1 MGGSLTENAR
11 PRGAEN
17 HPLCD
22 ASGKRS
28 SFKEGVRT
36 IKKILVVDDDKNICE
51 LLNLYLKKEGFEVVF
66 AYDGSEAVSK
76 AKSESPNLIVLD
88 VMMPIIN
95 GWEACKLIRQFT
107 DVPIIMLTALD
118 TTENKVQGLNIGA
131 DDYIVKPFEPVEV
144 VARINAH
151 LRRLEKNENI
161 DEVTN
166 ESEISVDNLTINM
179 EKYEVKLDGKV
190 VSDFKP
196 KEIQLL
202 YFFLSNKNQVFSRE
216 QLLDK
221 VWGYEYFGGTRTVDV
236 HIKSIREKLNSPNNK
251 WEIKTI
257 WNVGYKF
264 EVK

>member
-1 MGGSLTENAR
+1 MV
-11 PRGAEN
+11 
-17 HPLCD
+17 D
-22 ASGKRS
+22 
-28 SFKEGVRT
+28 

-51 LLNLYLKKEGFEVVF
+51 LLKLYLKKEGFDVIF

-76 AKSESPNLIVLD
+76 AKSENPNLIILD

-107 DVPIIMLTALD
+107 EVPIIMLTALD

-144 VARINAH
+144 VARVNAL
-151 LRRLEKNENI
+151 LRRAEKPSAIENQLE
-161 DEVTN
+161 
-166 ESEISVDNLTINM
+166 ESEISVDNISVNM
-179 EKYEVKLDGKV
+179 EKYEVKLDGKLV
-190 VSDFKP
+190 TDLKP

-202 YFFLSNKNQVFSRE
+202 YFFLSNRNQVFSRE

>member
-1 MGGSLTENAR
+1 MV
-11 PRGAEN
+11 
-17 HPLCD
+17 D
-22 ASGKRS
+22 
-28 SFKEGVRT
+28 

-51 LLNLYLKKEGFEVVF
+51 LLKLYLKKEGFEVVF

-76 AKSESPNLIVLD
+76 AKSENPNLIILD

-107 DVPIIMLTALD
+107 EVPIIMLTALD

-144 VARINAH
+144 VARVNAL
-151 LRRLEKNENI
+151 LRRAEKSSTIENQL
-161 DEVTN
+161 D
-166 ESEISVDNLTINM
+166 ESEISVDNISVNM
-179 EKYEVKLDGKV
+179 EKYEVKLNGKLV
-190 VSDFKP
+190 TDLKP

-202 YFFLSNKNQVFSRE
+202 YFFLSNRNQVFSRE

>member
-1 MGGSLTENAR
+1 MHN
-11 PRGAEN
+11 N
-17 HPLCD
+17 
-22 ASGKRS
+22 K
-28 SFKEGVRT
+28 KGVIT
-36 IKKILVVDDDKNICE
+36 IKKVLVVDDDKNICE
-51 LLNLYLKKEGFEVVF
+51 LLKLYLVKEGFNVVF
-66 AYDGSEAVSK
+66 AYDGSEAVTK
-76 AKSESPNLIVLD
+76 AKEEKPNIIVLD
-88 VMMPIIN
+88 VMMPVIN
-95 GWEACKLIRQFT
+95 GWEACKLIRQFS

-151 LRRLEKNENI
+151 LRREEKTAENVNEADN
-161 DEVTN
+161 N
-166 ESEISVDNLTINM
+166 EIVVDNISINM
-179 EKYEVKLDGKV
+179 EKYEVKLDGKLV
-190 VSDFKP
+190 TDLKP

-202 YFFLSNKNQVFSRE
+202 YFFLTNKNQVFTRE

-236 HIKSIREKLNSPNNK
+236 HIKSVREKLYSPNNK

>member
-1 MGGSLTENAR
+1 MV
-11 PRGAEN
+11 
-17 HPLCD
+17 D
-22 ASGKRS
+22 
-28 SFKEGVRT
+28 

-51 LLNLYLKKEGFEVVF
+51 LLKLYLKKEGFEVVF

-76 AKSESPNLIVLD
+76 AKSENPNLIILD

-107 DVPIIMLTALD
+107 EVPIIMLTALD

-144 VARINAH
+144 VARVNAL
-151 LRRLEKNENI
+151 LRRAEKLSTTENQL
-161 DEVTN
+161 D
-166 ESEISVDNLTINM
+166 ESEISVDNISVNM
-179 EKYEVKLDGKV
+179 EKYEVKLNGKLV
-190 VSDFKP
+190 TDLKP

-202 YFFLSNKNQVFSRE
+202 YFFLSNRNQVFSRE

>member
-1 MGGSLTENAR
+1 M
-11 PRGAEN
+11 
-17 HPLCD
+17 
-22 ASGKRS
+22 
-28 SFKEGVRT
+28 
-36 IKKILVVDDDKNICE
+36 KKVLVVDDDKNICE
-51 LLNLYLKKEGFEVVF
+51 LLKLYLQKEGFELFF
-66 AYDGSEAVSK
+66 AYDGSEAVNI
-76 AKSESPNLIVLD
+76 AKEKKPDIIVLD
-88 VMMPIIN
+88 VMMPVIN

-151 LRRLEKNENI
+151 LRRAEKTEDNSAENTKKQETALVVDNI
-161 DEVTN
+161 D
-166 ESEISVDNLTINM
+166 VDLD
-179 EKYEVKLDGKV
+179 KYEVKLDGKILK
-190 VSDFKP
+190 DLKP

-202 YFFLSNKNQVFSRE
+202 YFFMCNKNQVFTRE

-221 VWGYEYFGGTRTVDV
+221 VWGYEYYGGTRTVDV
-236 HIKSIREKLNSPNNK
+236 HIKSLREKLNSKKSK

-264 EVK
+264 EIK

>member
-1 MGGSLTENAR
+1 M
-11 PRGAEN
+11 
-17 HPLCD
+17 
-22 ASGKRS
+22 
-28 SFKEGVRT
+28 
-36 IKKILVVDDDKNICE
+36 KKILVVDDDKNICE
-51 LLNLYLKKEGFEVVF
+51 LLSLYLKNDGYNVVF
-66 AYDGSEAVSK
+66 AYDGSEAVTK
-76 AKSESPNLIVLD
+76 AREEKPNLIVLD

-118 TTENKVQGLNIGA
+118 SLENKVQGLNIGA

-151 LRRLEKNENI
+151 LRRQDKETDKEN
-161 DEVTN
+161 D
-166 ESEISVDNLTINM
+166 SSAAEIEVDNLKVNM
-179 EKYEVKLDGKV
+179 DTYEVRLNGELVTDL
-190 VSDFKP
+190 KP

-202 YFFLSNKNQVFSRE
+202 YFFLTNRNQVFTRE

-236 HIKSIREKLNSPNNK
+236 HIKSVREKLNSSENK

-264 EVK
+264 ETK

>member
-1 MGGSLTENAR
+1 MI
-11 PRGAEN
+11 
-17 HPLCD
+17 
-22 ASGKRS
+22 
-28 SFKEGVRT
+28 V

-51 LLNLYLKKEGFEVVF
+51 LLNLYLKKEGYEVVF
-66 AYDGSEAVSK
+66 AYDGSEAVNM
-76 AKSESPNLIVLD
+76 AKTENPNLILLD
-88 VMMPIIN
+88 VMMPVIN

-107 DVPIIMLTALD
+107 SVPIIMPTALD

-151 LRRLEKNENI
+151 LRREENKSS
-161 DEVTN
+161 DENDTTKT
-166 ESEISVDNLTINM
+166 EITVDNISINL
-179 EKYEVKLDGKV
+179 EKYEVKLDGNLIT
-190 VSDFKP
+190 DLQP
-196 KEIQLL
+196 KEVQLL
-202 YFFLSNKNQVFSRE
+202 YFFLTNKNQVFSRE

-221 VWGYEYFGGTRTVDV
+221 VWGYEYYGGTRTVDV
-236 HIKSIREKLNSPNNK
+236 HIKSVREKLNSPNSK

>member
-1 MGGSLTENAR
+1 MN
-11 PRGAEN
+11 
-17 HPLCD
+17 
-22 ASGKRS
+22 
-28 SFKEGVRT
+28 
-36 IKKILVVDDDKNICE
+36 KKVLVVDDDKNICE
-51 LLNLYLKKEGFEVVF
+51 LLSLYLKKEGYQVVF
-66 AYDGSEAVSK
+66 AYDGSEAINK
-76 AKSESPNLIVLD
+76 AKEEKPNIIVLD

-95 GWEACKLIRQFT
+95 GWEACKLIRQFS

-118 TTENKVQGLNIGA
+118 TLENKVQGLNIGA

-151 LRRLEKNENI
+151 IRRQDSGTEKNS
-161 DEVTN
+161 DAVD
-166 ESEISVDNLTINM
+166 ESEIEVDNLSVNM
-179 EKYEVKLDGKV
+179 DKYEVKHNGKV
-190 VSDFKP
+190 VKDLKP

-202 YFFLSNKNQVFSRE
+202 HFFMLNKNQVFTRE

-236 HIKSIREKLNSPNNK
+236 HIKSVREKLSSSKNK

-264 EVK
+264 EV

>member
-1 MGGSLTENAR
+1 MFFCLIKDVN
-11 PRGAEN
+11 
-17 HPLCD
+17 
-22 ASGKRS
+22 
-28 SFKEGVRT
+28 V

-51 LLNLYLKKEGFEVVF
+51 LLNLYLKKEGYEVVF

-76 AKSESPNLIVLD
+76 AKNENPNLILLD
-88 VMMPIIN
+88 VMMPVIN
-95 GWEACKLIRQFT
+95 GWEACKLIRQFSN
-107 DVPIIMLTALD
+107 VPIIMLTALD

-131 DDYIVKPFEPVEV
+131 DDYIVKPFEPLEV
-144 VARINAH
+144 IARINAH
-151 LRRLEKNENI
+151 LRREENKDSQANEQDASAQI
-161 DEVTN
+161 T
-166 ESEISVDNLTINM
+166 VDNISIDL
-179 EKYEVKLDGKV
+179 EKYEVKLDGELI
-190 VSDFKP
+190 SDLKP

-202 YFFLSNKNQVFSRE
+202 YFFLTNKNQVFTRE

-236 HIKSIREKLNSPNNK
+236 HIKSIREKLNSQNSK

>member
-1 MGGSLTENAR
+1 MV
-11 PRGAEN
+11 
-17 HPLCD
+17 D
-22 ASGKRS
+22 
-28 SFKEGVRT
+28 

-51 LLNLYLKKEGFEVVF
+51 LLKLYLKKEGFEVVF

-76 AKSESPNLIVLD
+76 AKSENPNLIILD

-107 DVPIIMLTALD
+107 EVPIIMLTALD

-131 DDYIVKPFEPVEV
+131 DDYIVKPFEPVEA
-144 VARINAH
+144 VARVNAL
-151 LRRLEKNENI
+151 LRRAEKPNATESQL
-161 DEVTN
+161 D
-166 ESEISVDNLTINM
+166 ESEISVDNISVNM
-179 EKYEVKLDGKV
+179 EKYEVKLDGKLV
-190 VSDFKP
+190 TDLKP

-202 YFFLSNKNQVFSRE
+202 YFFLSNRNQVFSRE

>member
-1 MGGSLTENAR
+1 MN
-11 PRGAEN
+11 
-17 HPLCD
+17 
-22 ASGKRS
+22 
-28 SFKEGVRT
+28 
-36 IKKILVVDDDKNICE
+36 KKILVVDDDKNICE
-51 LLNLYLKKEGFEVVF
+51 LLSLYLKKENYQVVF
-66 AYDGSEAVSK
+66 AYDGSEAVTK
-76 AKSESPNLIVLD
+76 AKEEKPNLIVLD
-88 VMMPIIN
+88 VMMPVIN

-118 TTENKVQGLNIGA
+118 TLENKVQGLNIGA

-151 LRRLEKNENI
+151 MRRQESNSNDKNGET
-161 DEVTN
+161 TN
-166 ESEISVDNLTINM
+166 NQEIEVDNLSVNM
-179 EKYEVKLDGKV
+179 DKYEVKLNGKIV
-190 VSDFKP
+190 TDLKP

-202 YFFLSNKNQVFSRE
+202 YFFMLNKNQVFTRE

-236 HIKSIREKLNSPNNK
+236 HIKSVREKLSSNKNK

-264 EVK
+264 ETK

>member
-1 MGGSLTENAR
+1 M
-11 PRGAEN
+11 
-17 HPLCD
+17 H
-22 ASGKRS
+22 K
-28 SFKEGVRT
+28 KGVIT
-36 IKKILVVDDDKNICE
+36 IKKVLVVDDDKNICE
-51 LLNLYLKKEGFEVVF
+51 LLKLYLVKEGYNVVF
-66 AYDGSEAVSK
+66 AYNGSEAVTK
-76 AKSESPNLIVLD
+76 AKEENPNIIVLD

-151 LRRLEKNENI
+151 LRRQENSKTDNNDANANE
-161 DEVTN
+161 VV
-166 ESEISVDNLTINM
+166 VDNISLNIK
-179 EKYEVKLDGKV
+179 KYEVKLDGKLV
-190 VSDFKP
+190 TDLKP

-202 YFFLSNKNQVFSRE
+202 YFFLTNKNQVFTRE

-236 HIKSIREKLNSPNNK
+236 HIKSVREKLSSKNNK

>member
-1 MGGSLTENAR
+1 M
-11 PRGAEN
+11 
-17 HPLCD
+17 
-22 ASGKRS
+22 
-28 SFKEGVRT
+28 
-36 IKKILVVDDDKNICE
+36 KKVLVVDDDRNICE
-51 LLNLYLKKEGFEVVF
+51 LLKLYLQKEGFEIFF
-66 AYDGSEAVSK
+66 AYDGSEAVTV
-76 AKSESPNLIVLD
+76 AKEKKPDIIVLD
-88 VMMPIIN
+88 VMMPVIN

-144 VARINAH
+144 IARINAH
-151 LRRLEKNENI
+151 LRRAEKTIDTSENAKTDSELIVDNI
-161 DEVTN
+161 D
-166 ESEISVDNLTINM
+166 VDLD
-179 EKYEVKLDGKV
+179 KYEVKLDGKLIK
-190 VSDFKP
+190 DLKP

-202 YFFLSNKNQVFSRE
+202 YFFMSNKNQVFTRE

-236 HIKSIREKLNSPNNK
+236 HIKSLREKLNSKKSK

-264 EVK
+264 EIK

>member
-1 MGGSLTENAR
+1 MV
-11 PRGAEN
+11 
-17 HPLCD
+17 D
-22 ASGKRS
+22 
-28 SFKEGVRT
+28 

-51 LLNLYLKKEGFEVVF
+51 LLKLYLKKEGFEVVF

-76 AKSESPNLIVLD
+76 AKSENPNLIILD

-107 DVPIIMLTALD
+107 EVPIIMLTALD

-144 VARINAH
+144 VARVNAL
-151 LRRLEKNENI
+151 LRRAEKSSTTENQL
-161 DEVTN
+161 D
-166 ESEISVDNLTINM
+166 ESEISVDNISVNM
-179 EKYEVKLDGKV
+179 EKYEVKLNGKLV
-190 VSDFKP
+190 TDLKP

-202 YFFLSNKNQVFSRE
+202 YFFLSNRNQVFSRE

>member
-1 MGGSLTENAR
+1 MV
-11 PRGAEN
+11 
-17 HPLCD
+17 D
-22 ASGKRS
+22 
-28 SFKEGVRT
+28 

-51 LLNLYLKKEGFEVVF
+51 LLKLYLKKEGFEVVF

-76 AKSESPNLIVLD
+76 AKDENPNLIILD

-107 DVPIIMLTALD
+107 EVPIIMLTALD

-144 VARINAH
+144 VARVNAL
-151 LRRLEKNENI
+151 LRRAEKPNTTENQLE
-161 DEVTN
+161 
-166 ESEISVDNLTINM
+166 ESEISVDNISVNM
-179 EKYEVKLDGKV
+179 EKYEVKLDGKLV
-190 VSDFKP
+190 TDLKP

-236 HIKSIREKLNSPNNK
+236 HIKSIREKLNSPKNK

>member
-1 MGGSLTENAR
+1 MHN
-11 PRGAEN
+11 N
-17 HPLCD
+17 
-22 ASGKRS
+22 K
-28 SFKEGVRT
+28 KGVIT
-36 IKKILVVDDDKNICE
+36 IKKVLVVDDDKNICE
-51 LLNLYLKKEGFEVVF
+51 LLKLYLVKEGFNVVF
-66 AYDGSEAVSK
+66 AYDGSEAVTK
-76 AKSESPNLIVLD
+76 AKEEKPNIIVLD
-88 VMMPIIN
+88 VMMPVIN
-95 GWEACKLIRQFT
+95 GWEACKLIRQFS

-151 LRRLEKNENI
+151 LRREEKTAENVNEPDN
-161 DEVTN
+161 N
-166 ESEISVDNLTINM
+166 EIVVDNISINM
-179 EKYEVKLDGKV
+179 EKYEVKLDGKLV
-190 VSDFKP
+190 TDLKP

-202 YFFLSNKNQVFSRE
+202 YFFLTNKNQVFTRE

-221 VWGYEYFGGTRTVDV
+221 VWGYEYFGGTRTVYV
-236 HIKSIREKLNSPNNK
+236 HIKSVREKLYSKNNK

>member
-1 MGGSLTENAR
+1 M
-11 PRGAEN
+11 
-17 HPLCD
+17 
-22 ASGKRS
+22 
-28 SFKEGVRT
+28 
-36 IKKILVVDDDKNICE
+36 KKVLVVDDDKNICE
-51 LLNLYLKKEGFEVVF
+51 LLKLYLQKEGFEIYF
-66 AYDGSEAVSK
+66 AYDGSEAVTV
-76 AKSESPNLIVLD
+76 AKDKNPDIIVLD
-88 VMMPIIN
+88 VMMPVIN

-161 DEVTN
+161 EEVSN

-190 VSDFKP
+190 VPDFKP

>member
-1 MGGSLTENAR
+1 MTWNAQFVVFQVVK
-11 PRGAEN
+11 
-17 HPLCD
+17 HYTKD
-22 ASGKRS
+22 
-28 SFKEGVRT
+28 VVT

-51 LLNLYLKKEGFEVVF
+51 LLKLYLKKEGFDVVF

-76 AKSESPNLIVLD
+76 AKSENPNLIILD

-144 VARINAH
+144 VARVNAL
-151 LRRLEKNENI
+151 LRRAEKPTTSEEQLES
-161 DEVTN
+161 
-166 ESEISVDNLTINM
+166 SELVVDNISVNM
-179 EKYEVKLDGKV
+179 EKYEVKLDGKI
-190 VSDFKP
+190 VSDLKP

-236 HIKSIREKLNSPNNK
+236 HIKSIRENLSSPNNK
-251 WEIKTI
+251 WEIRTI